1 MTNYEWIKT
10 VATKQEILSLF
21 CAAAFPFMEDYPNSA
36 KYMLKKEYEKFL
48 DEQYTD
54 END

>member
-10 VATKQEILSLF
+10 IATKQEILMLLF
-21 CAAAFPFMEDYPNSA
+21 AAALPFMDDYTNSE

-48 DEQYTD
+48 DIEH
-54 END
+54 EN

>member
-10 VATKQEILSLF
+10 VATKQEILMLLF
-21 CAAAFPFMEDYPNSA
+21 AAALPFMDDYTNSE

-48 DEQYTD
+48 DQDHKE
-54 END
+54 

>member
-10 VATKQEILSLF
+10 ASKQEILSLL

-48 DEQYTD
+48 DDEHTEQ
-54 END
+54 E